1 MSSLLL
7 NSHMPVRMICGA
19 GCVLQNAR
27 LFASFGRACLIV
39 TTPSAAKKSG
49 ALSDCQK
56 ALETAGVS
64 YTVFDGVEPNP
75 STKTCYEAGAAA
87 RETGADFIVGIG
99 GGSAMDAA
107 KAVAIYAANPQM
119 THDGIYGREI
129 PAAAKPVVLVGT
141 TAGTGSEVTGVSV
154 LTNSDNGR
162 KKSISGADCYAR
174 VSFCDYRYTCGLPA
188 GITRSTALDAFAH
201 AAESLF
207 SSMRNDLSALYALKA
222 ISLLRSFF
230 ADPALSAAAPAE
242 EERDAWYAAS
252 LYAGL
257 AINITG
263 TVFPHTLGYH
273 LTERYGVPHGIAC
286 VAFFPCLL
294 ERAQKKCPEQ
304 VEALEAA
311 AGLDAEVIAERIA
324 SVCRFAFSVSE
335 AEAVE
340 VAKRWENGIKNF
352 DRSPGG
358 FTCEDAVA
366 AYLSL

>member
-1 MSSLLL
+1 MASVLL
-7 NSHMPVRMICGA
+7 NSYMPTRVICGED
-19 GCVLQNAR
+19 CVLRNAA
-27 LFASFGRACLIV
+27 LFSSLGRACLIV
-39 TTPSAAKKSG
+39 ASSSAARKSG
-49 ALSDCQK
+49 ALADCRK
-56 ALETAGVS
+56 ALEEAGVR

-75 STKTCYEAGAAA
+75 QTKTCFAAGAAA

-107 KAVAIYAANPQM
+107 KAAAIYAADPEM
-119 THDGIYGREI
+119 THDGIYSRRI
-129 PAAAKPVVLVGT
+129 PAAAKPVVLIGT

-154 LTNSDNGR
+154 LTNSDTGL

-174 VSFCDYRYTCGLPA
+174 VSFCDYRYTCGVPA
-188 GITRSTALDAFAH
+188 AITRSTALDAFAH

-207 SSMRNDLSALYALKA
+207 SSMRNDLSALYALQA

-230 ADPALSAAAPAE
+230 ADPALSSFPPSEAE
-242 EERDAWYAAS
+242 RNVWYAAS

-273 LTERYGVPHGIAC
+273 LTERYGVPHGLAC
-286 VAFFPCLL
+286 AAFFPCLMQ
-294 ERAQKKCPEQ
+294 RAQKERPEQ
-304 VEALEAA
+304 VGALENALGLPAA
-311 AGLDAEVIAERIA
+311 EICGRIA
-324 SVCRFAFSVSE
+324 SVCRFDFSISE
-335 AEAVE
+335 AEARE

-358 FTCEDAVA
+358 FTCEDAVE